1 MAEKGRLHNSMLNL
15 FSGFAYRFLILITGF
30 IVRTIFVRCLS
41 EDYLGINGLYTGV
54 LNMLSLAE
62 LGFGTAMVYSM
73 YKPLAEKDYEKLGM
87 LMQLYKKVYRIIG
100 AVVLTLGLLLIPFL
114 DYIIKNKPDIDG
126 LTFYYILF
134 LLNSV
139 ASYWFFAYRNSL
151 LQADQ
156 KAHIISSYNS
166 LFNLIKCVLQ
176 IIVLLV
182 FRNYTVYLLIQI
194 LCTAGQNIA
203 LAVRAKKSYPL
214 VMKKTEKSL
223 SKEETKSIFG
233 DVKALAL
240 SRISHVI
247 LNSSDTIIISAFV
260 GVNWVGLLSNF
271 TMITE
276 AVTGILT
283 QITAA
288 VSASLGN
295 FFAKEDKQ
303 AGYAMFKRIEFL
315 NFWLYGFSAIALVT
329 LLNPFVT
336 VWLGERFY
344 LSVGVVIAL
353 AVRFFVDG
361 FMNTLWTFRSTLG
374 LFTQGKYRPLIV
386 AGLNVVLSIGLSYVW
401 GMAGVLAATSISR
414 ACVNLWYDPW
424 LLHKHGFGKSVKPFY
439 ISYCL
444 RIILLVAVSALMT
457 VISKLIFAGGI
468 TIVRF
473 AIMTVLTAIIP
484 NLIFLAVF
492 FKTDEFRYFV
502 NLVNEKVLS
511 IIKKK

>member
-1 MAEKGRLHNSMLNL
+1 
-15 FSGFAYRFLILITGF
+15 
-30 IVRTIFVRCLS
+30 
-41 EDYLGINGLYTGV
+41 
-54 LNMLSLAE
+54 
-62 LGFGTAMVYSM
+62 
-73 YKPLAEKDYEKLGM
+73 
-87 LMQLYKKVYRIIG
+87 
-100 AVVLTLGLLLIPFL
+100 
-114 DYIIKNKPDIDG
+114 
-126 LTFYYILF
+126 
-134 LLNSV
+134 
-139 ASYWFFAYRNSL
+139 
-151 LQADQ
+151 
-156 KAHIISSYNS
+156 
-166 LFNLIKCVLQ
+166 
-176 IIVLLV
+176 
-182 FRNYTVYLLIQI
+182 
-194 LCTAGQNIA
+194 
-203 LAVRAKKSYPL
+203 
-214 VMKKTEKSL
+214 
-223 SKEETKSIFG
+223 
-233 DVKALAL
+233 
-240 SRISHVI
+240 
-247 LNSSDTIIISAFV
+247 
-260 GVNWVGLLSNF
+260 
-271 TMITE
+271 
-276 AVTGILT
+276 
-283 QITAA
+283 
-288 VSASLGN
+288 
-295 FFAKEDKQ
+295 
-303 AGYAMFKRIEFL
+303 MFKRIEFL

-492 FKTDEFRYFV
+492 FKTDEFRYFL